1 MEVIATIKLDS
12 GFPSAFYKSVVKEI
26 TDKIKREADQI
37 KLIIT
42 DQLRKT
48 VRESLVSTPEYQSI
62 VQGKLRAE
70 LGIPN
75 SSARIIEVV
84 DTWINNMIVKV
95 KASNNPFL
103 QIEIGMIQGDY
114 GDVLGL
120 PAAQY
125 TYSSHRGGG
134 TIPWL
139 KWLLLEGDK
148 RIITKYEFSNNPR
161 GSRTGMGIMI
171 AKAKGAWQ
179 VPPEFSGT
187 SVDNFA
193 TRALDGIENKIDKI
207 VETAIKGRLK

>member
-1 MEVIATIKLDS
+1 MEVIATIQLDS
-12 GFPSAFYKSVVKEI
+12 GFSSTFYKNVVKEI
-26 TDKIKREADQI
+26 IDKIKKEADKI
-37 KLIIT
+37 RLTIT
-42 DQLRKT
+42 DKLRKT
-48 VRESLVSTPEYQSI
+48 VMESLVATPEYQSI

-75 SSARIIEVV
+75 SNDRIIQVI
-84 DTWINNMIVKV
+84 DTWVNNMVVKV
-95 KASNNPFL
+95 KASKDPFL

-114 GDVLGL
+114 GDVLSL

-125 TYSSHRGGG
+125 TYSSQRGGG

-148 RIITKYEFSNNPR
+148 RIIAKYEFSNNPR
-161 GSRTGMGIMI
+161 GSRTGTGIMVS
-171 AKAKGAWQ
+171 KDKGAWQ
-179 VPPEFSGT
+179 VPPEFAGT
-187 SVDNFA
+187 DVNNFA